1 MGLGSMK
8 ITPVDGMNL
17 QDLETLAIMI
27 RLIPWEGEFI
37 PHFMMMSQEERPED
51 SNITVMELAA
61 LQEGLYHAAN
71 RIDEMIRSLFTA
83 LKIEQIQEFQKLS
96 EMIEDM
102 DRHYYEED
110 PPMEE
115 DDCE

>member
-1 MGLGSMK
+1 MK

>member
-1 MGLGSMK
+1 MK
-8 ITPVDGMNL
+8 ITPVDGMDL
-17 QDLETLAIMI
+17 QELETLAIMI

-51 SNITVMELAA
+51 CNVTVAELAA

-71 RIDEMIRSLFTA
+71 RLDEMIRSLFTA
-83 LKIEQIQEFQKLS
+83 LKLEQLQEFQQLS

-102 DRHYYEED
+102 DQHFYNEE
-110 PPMEE
+110 PPLEGDE
-115 DDCE
+115 NE